1 MRKTEFLSHSR
12 QYLCSQYHVDTVGL
26 RPKFMPWLV
35 AKVSSLQG
43 ENSVSLYLRLSCCQ
57 LRFRFCLPIIA
68 SFDLFS
74 FAKGAELESTHAHN
88 CVARSV
94 HPTCACVYAR
104 HRCPTSPAL
113 LSVVL
118 FEDMAMMWMKVR
130 SRSRPGM
137 YYYFNRATQESTWK
151 EPPRHLISEVCRAPC
166 DFSCLCS
173 I

>member
-1 MRKTEFLSHSR
+1 M
-12 QYLCSQYHVDTVGL
+12 
-26 RPKFMPWLV
+26 
-35 AKVSSLQG
+35 SSLQG

-104 HRCPTSPAL
+104 HRCLTSPAL
-113 LSVVL
+113 LSVIRRHGHDVDEGAIQEPPWNVL
-118 FEDMAMMWMKVR
+118 LLQPRHAGEYVEGAPKASDQRGM
-130 SRSRPGM
+130 SRLGTLVACVLYSI
-137 YYYFNRATQESTWK
+137 AHILSQVEIVTEST
-151 EPPRHLISEVCRAPC
+151 P
-166 DFSCLCS
+166 
-173 I
+173 